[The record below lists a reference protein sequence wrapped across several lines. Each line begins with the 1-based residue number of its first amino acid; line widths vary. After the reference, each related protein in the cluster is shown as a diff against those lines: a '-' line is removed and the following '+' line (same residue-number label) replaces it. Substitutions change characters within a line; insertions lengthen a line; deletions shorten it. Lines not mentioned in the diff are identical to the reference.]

1 MARRVAVV
9 GLALAVLG
17 SLLMVWGQPPLRVAR
32 TVPVDYLSNF
42 VLALLPI
49 VGRLLASVGAVTI
62 AFAVLINV
70 TGRSPVTVRSR
81 LLLVAGFA
89 LVLVAMLAEAGLVSY
104 FMNVDRIRMMLAVVS
119 VTALAQAV
127 GAALLSLWLTGLLT
141 AHVPLARQPVG
152 ARDIAAR

>member
-17 SLLMVWGQPPLRVAR
+17 SLLVVWGQPPLRVAP

-42 VLALLPI
+42 ALALLPMA
-49 VGRLLASVGAVTI
+49 GRLLASVGAVTI
-62 AFAVLINV
+62 AFAVLVKV

-81 LLLVAGFA
+81 LLLATGFA
-89 LVLVAMLAEAGLVSY
+89 LVFVAMLAEAGLVSY
-104 FMNVDRIRMMLAVVS
+104 FMNVDQIRVMLAMVS
-119 VTALAQAV
+119 VTALAHSV

-141 AHVPLARQPVG
+141 AQLPLARQSVG
-152 ARDIAAR
+152 ARDPAAR